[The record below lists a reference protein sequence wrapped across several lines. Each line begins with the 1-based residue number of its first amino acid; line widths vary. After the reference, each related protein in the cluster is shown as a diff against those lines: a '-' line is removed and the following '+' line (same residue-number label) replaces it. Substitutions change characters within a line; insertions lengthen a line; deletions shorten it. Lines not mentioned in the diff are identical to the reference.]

1 MWSIRT
7 LFTASALALLAAGC
21 ATSKS
26 GGTSGKERA
35 PLPDEEEGWAPGS
48 AHNASAAESG
58 PADIP
63 LAKKKASDRQITE
76 EQKATFDRIVA
87 DYHKAKKTGVL
98 NPADCSSLS
107 SAFKKLANQAP
118 ALLDRKST

>member
-1 MWSIRT
+1 MTMHGRLGMWSIRT

-21 ATSKS
+21 ATLESQAERLE
-26 GGTSGKERA
+26 ERA

-63 LAKKKASDRQITE
+63 LAKKKASEPSDHRGAEGNLRQDRRGLPQG
-76 EQKATFDRIVA
+76 QRR
-87 DYHKAKKTGVL
+87 
-98 NPADCSSLS
+98 
-107 SAFKKLANQAP
+107 QA
-118 ALLDRKST
+118 